1 MRKLM
6 WFALGCCGACAVAT
20 YCNQIISLPVTAI
33 LFTLAIVMVVAAYW
47 FRWIRIPAVLLLSFA
62 IGLGWYH
69 AYDAVYLSDA
79 RELHGESRELTVE
92 LTDFSYATSRGSAAT
107 GYVTVNKKPYQV
119 LVYFDEAVTHS
130 PGTKITGYFRFT
142 YTAGVGEQEAMY
154 YRSEG
159 IFLLASLK
167 SESGVKTPEN
177 TAFYYYPALW
187 RKAISERLELLFEGE
202 NRAFA
207 KALLLGDRTEI
218 SYEMN
223 TAFKLSGISHIV
235 AVSGLHVAILFSLV
249 YLLCGRKR
257 VPVFLLGFPVLLIF
271 AAITGFTPSVT
282 RACIMQML
290 VLLGM
295 LTEREYDPPTA
306 LAFAALTMLAVNPMV
321 ISSISFQLS
330 VGCMVGIFLFSEPI
344 RQWLEKRMKVK
355 KGKSLIT
362 RLKRWFITS
371 VSISLSASTVTTPL
385 VAYHF
390 GAVSL
395 VSVLTNFLVVWFIS
409 YIFYVIML
417 ACVLSV
423 LFLPL
428 GKAFAW
434 LVGMGIQYV
443 IGTAKLLSAF
453 PLAAV
458 YTKSIYIVAWL
469 IGVYC
474 LFLVYLCIKKKPVI
488 VFGCVCIIS
497 LCAALLASWL
507 EPVTDGCRMTMLD
520 VGQGQCILLQSE
532 GKTFLVDCGGD
543 SDSATA
549 DIAAETLLSQGVYRL
564 DGIIVTHYD
573 ADHAG
578 GVPYLLT
585 RIPADKVYLPDMV
598 DAYGLGIQ
606 IRQAAGDSCV
616 SVDSDIELSFE
627 ESKIHL
633 FAPENFELENE
644 CSICVLFQT
653 EKCDI
658 LITGDRG
665 MFGEHL
671 LTNRVQLPQLDVLVA
686 GHHGSAYSTGDL
698 LLEKTRPE
706 YVLIS
711 VGDNRYGHPA
721 KSLLKRLERWGCIVY
736 RTDIFGTIIYRG

>member
-6 WFALGCCGACAVAT
+6 WFAIGFCCACAVAT
-20 YCNQIISLPVTAI
+20 YSNQIISLPVTVV
-33 LFTLAIVMVVAAYW
+33 LFVLAIAMVVAAYW
-47 FRWIRIPAVLLLSFA
+47 FRWVRIPAVLLLSFA

-69 AYDAVYLSDA
+69 AYDAVYLSAA
-79 RELHGESRELTVE
+79 RTLHGESRQVTVE

-107 GYVTVNKKPYQV
+107 GSVTVNNKPYQV
-119 LVYFDEAVTHS
+119 LVYFDDVVAYS
-130 PGTKITGYFRFT
+130 PGTRITGDYRFT

-159 IFLLASLK
+159 VFLLASLK
-167 SESGVKTPEN
+167 SRENVDMPEK

-187 RKAISERLELLFEGE
+187 RKAISERLELLFDGE
-202 NRAFA
+202 TQAFA
-207 KALLLGDRTEI
+207 KALLLGDRTEV
-218 SYEMN
+218 SYEMS

-235 AVSGLHVAILFSLV
+235 AVSGLHVSILFSLV

-306 LAFAALTMLAVNPMV
+306 LGFAALTMLVVNPMV

-330 VGCMVGIFLFSEPI
+330 VGCMAGIFLFSESI
-344 RQWLEKRMKVK
+344 RHWLEKRMKVK
-355 KGKSLIT
+355 KGKSLIS
-362 RLKRWFITS
+362 RVKRWFVTS
-371 VSISLSASTVTTPL
+371 VSISISASTVTTPL

-390 GAVSL
+390 GAISL
-395 VSVLTNFLVVWFIS
+395 VSILTNFLVVWLIS
-409 YIFYVIML
+409 YIFYAIML
-417 ACVLSV
+417 ACVLS
-423 LFLPL
+423 LLLLPL
-428 GKAFAW
+428 GKVFAL
-434 LVGMGIQYV
+434 LVGIGIQYV
-443 IGTAKLLSAF
+443 IGTAKFLSAF
-453 PLAAV
+453 PLAVV
-458 YTKSIYIVAWL
+458 YTKSIYIIAWL

-474 LFLVYLCIKKKPVI
+474 LFLVFLCIKKKPVI
-488 VFGCVCIIS
+488 VFGCLCIIS

-507 EPVTDGCRMTMLD
+507 EPVTDGCRLTMLD
-520 VGQGQCILLQSE
+520 VGQGQCILLQTE

-549 DIAAETLLSQGVYRL
+549 DIAAETLLSQGIYRL

-585 RIPADKVYLPDMV
+585 RIPADKVYLPNLA
-598 DAYGLGIQ
+598 DARGFGMR
-606 IRQAAGDSCV
+606 IRQAAGEDCV
-616 SVDSDIELSFE
+616 LVDGDMELSFGD
-627 ESKIHL
+627 SRL
-633 FAPENFELENE
+633 QLYGPENYELENE

-665 MFGEHL
+665 TFGEHL
-671 LTNRVQLPQLDVLVA
+671 LVNRVKLPQVDVLVA

-698 LLEKTRPE
+698 LLEQTKPE

-721 KSLLKRLERWGCIVY
+721 KSLLDRLEQWGCTVY

>member
-6 WFALGCCGACAVAT
+6 WFAIGFCCACAVGT
-20 YCNQIISLPVTAI
+20 YCGQLISLPVMVALI
-33 LFTLAIVMVVAAYW
+33 VLSIVMLAAM
-47 FRWIRIPAVLLLSFA
+47 RWIRCIRIPAVLLLAFA

-69 AYDAVYLSDA
+69 GYDAGYLSDA
-79 RELHGESRELTVE
+79 RALHGESMEMTVE
-92 LTDFSYATSRGSAAT
+92 LSDFSYATSRGSAAT
-107 GYVTVNKKPYQV
+107 GYITINKKPYQV
-119 LVYFDEAVTHS
+119 LVYFDDVVAYS
-130 PGTKITGYFRFT
+130 PGTQITGDFRFT

-159 IFLLASLK
+159 VFLLASLK
-167 SESGVKTPEN
+167 SGENVDAPEK

-202 NRAFA
+202 TRAFA
-207 KALLLGDRTEI
+207 KALLLGDRTEV
-218 SYEMN
+218 SYEMG

-235 AVSGLHVAILFSLV
+235 AVSGLHVSILFSLV

-257 VPVFLLGFPVLLIF
+257 VPVFLLGFPVLVIF

-306 LAFAALTMLAVNPMV
+306 LGFAALTMLVVNPMV

-330 VGCMVGIFLFSEPI
+330 VGCMAGIFLFSESI
-344 RQWLEKRMKVK
+344 RNWLEERMKVK
-355 KGKSLIT
+355 KGKSLISRIK
-362 RLKRWFITS
+362 RLLITS
-371 VSISLSASTVTTPL
+371 VSISISASTVTTPL
-385 VAYHF
+385 IAYHF

-395 VSVLTNFLVVWFIS
+395 VSILTNFLVVWLIS
-409 YIFYVIML
+409 YIFYAIML
-417 ACVLSV
+417 TCILS
-423 LFLPL
+423 LLLLPL
-428 GKAFAW
+428 GNGLAW
-434 LVGMGIQYV
+434 LVGIGVQYV
-443 IGTAKLLSAF
+443 IGTAKLLSGF

-458 YTKSIYIVAWL
+458 YTKSIYIVSWL
-469 IGVYC
+469 VGVYC
-474 LFLVYLCIKKKPVI
+474 LFFVYLCIKKKSVA
-488 VFGCVCIIS
+488 VFTSVCIIS

-507 EPVTDGCRMTMLD
+507 EPVTDNYRMTVLD
-520 VGQGQCILLQSE
+520 VGQGQCILLQSQ

-543 SDSATA
+543 DDASSA
-549 DIAAETLLSQGVYRL
+549 DIAAETLLSQGIYKL

-578 GVPYLLT
+578 GIPYLLT
-585 RIPADKVYLPDMV
+585 RISADKVYLPNLV
-598 DAYGLGIQ
+598 DERGFALR
-606 IRQAAGDSCV
+606 IRDAVGDRCV
-616 SVDSDIELSFE
+616 LVDSDMELSFGTC
-627 ESKIHL
+627 KIQL
-633 FAPENFELENE
+633 FGPENYQLENE

-665 MFGEHL
+665 TFGEHL
-671 LTNRVQLPQLDVLVA
+671 LVNKVQLPELDVLVA
-686 GHHGSAYSTGDL
+686 GHHGSAYSTGEL
-698 LLEKTRPE
+698 LLEQTKPE
-706 YVLIS
+706 YVMIS

-721 KSLLKRLERWGCIVY
+721 KSLLERLGQWSCAVY
-736 RTDIFGTIIYRG
+736 RTDIYGTIIYRG